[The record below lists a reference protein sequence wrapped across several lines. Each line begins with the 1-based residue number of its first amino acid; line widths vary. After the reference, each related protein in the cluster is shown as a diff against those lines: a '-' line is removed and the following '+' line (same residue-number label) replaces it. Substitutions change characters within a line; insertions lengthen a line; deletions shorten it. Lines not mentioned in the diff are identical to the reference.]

1 MSWHNFFT
9 LPFYTYSH
17 NLFYAYA
24 TVWVLQGGYLGW
36 IARNWVAAGRRRP

>member
-1 MSWHNFFT
+1 MTWHNFFT

-24 TVWVLQGGYLGW
+24 TVWILQGGYVAL
-36 IARNWVAAGRRRP
+36 IARNWVRAGRRRF